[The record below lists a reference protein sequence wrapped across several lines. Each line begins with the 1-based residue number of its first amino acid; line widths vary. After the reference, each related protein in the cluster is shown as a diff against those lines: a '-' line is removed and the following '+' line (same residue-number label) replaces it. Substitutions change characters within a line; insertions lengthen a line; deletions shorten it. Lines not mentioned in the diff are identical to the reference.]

1 MVEIKRDIRFLMNL
15 YENYYVKNQVRIKD
29 SLERTTKSLHHETTD
44 RVPVWQ
50 VSQTVLY
57 PRHEI
62 FFSMEKNLIMQLANI
77 VLTLGHK
84 TDYVPY
90 LDPFEGVAVLA
101 EAFGCP
107 VEVPK
112 DGDPMVRN
120 HIIKDLRD
128 VYSIKKPSKENE
140 VYKKIFN
147 TLDYFQKETEFK
159 IPVGAT
165 DPQGPLDVASL
176 IMDNSSFLVAC
187 ITNKKEI
194 HHLLNIVTEAFIE
207 FYSMQY
213 DLLKNPAFPVHSFPL
228 VNSND
233 GISISD
239 DEAVLLSPVLFEE
252 FGLPYLNRISDAFGG
267 LYYHCCGDIGHI
279 LDKILTIKGLRAINV
294 HLSPKEFKA
303 KYISKVLSK
312 GIGLFLGISD
322 REIGWDDSD
331 IWPADKIEDIY
342 DNYYIVNAIRES
354 KGKGIV
360 LVGYGSYTGYV
371 DKVAG
376 SSGDLLINA
385 SGHVV
390 GKGPL
395 VDVSLEKKNENFDH
409 ILKLIEKNKF
419 K

>member
-1 MVEIKRDIRFLMNL
+1 MAEFKRDIRYLMNL
-15 YENYYVKNQVRIKD
+15 YENYYVKNQVSIND

-62 FFSMEKNLIMQLANI
+62 FFSTEKNLIMQLANI
-77 VLTLGHK
+77 VLTLRHK

-90 LDPFEGVAVLA
+90 LDPFEGVSVLA
-101 EAFGCP
+101 EAFGCL

-112 DGDPMVRN
+112 NGDPMVRSP
-120 HIIKDLRD
+120 IIKDLRD

-165 DPQGPLDVASL
+165 DPQGPLNVASL
-176 IMDNSSFLVAC
+176 IVDNNSFLVAC

-194 HHLLNIVTEAFIE
+194 HHLLNIITEAFIE

-228 VNSND
+228 VNSSD

-239 DEAVLLSPVLFEE
+239 DEATLLSPDLFEE
-252 FGLPYLNRISDAFGG
+252 FGLPYLNKISDAFGG
-267 LYYHCCGDIGHI
+267 LYYHCCGNIGHI
-279 LDKILTIKGLRAINV
+279 LDKILTIRGLRAINV
-294 HLSPKEFKA
+294 HLSPKEFKPE
-303 KYISKVLSK
+303 YISKVLSK
-312 GIGLFLGISD
+312 DIGLFLGISD

-371 DKVAG
+371 DRVTG
-376 SSGDLLINA
+376 SSGDLLINT
-385 SGHVV
+385 SGHIVE
-390 GKGPL
+390 KGIL
-395 VDVSLEKKNENFDH
+395 VDVPLEKKNENFDH
-409 ILKLIEKNKF
+409 ILKLIERNKF